1 MVRRLLAII
10 LLATLAACAGNP
22 AAADDGE
29 KDGENRGGTMVTSG
43 G

>member
-1 MVRRLLAII
+1 MVRRLFAIV

-22 AAADDGE
+22 TAAE
-29 KDGENRGGTMVTSG
+29 EVETQGGTMVTSG

>member
-1 MVRRLLAII
+1 MVRRLFAIV

-22 AAADDGE
+22 TAVEPEDGV
-29 KDGENRGGTMVTSG
+29 KQSGGIATSG